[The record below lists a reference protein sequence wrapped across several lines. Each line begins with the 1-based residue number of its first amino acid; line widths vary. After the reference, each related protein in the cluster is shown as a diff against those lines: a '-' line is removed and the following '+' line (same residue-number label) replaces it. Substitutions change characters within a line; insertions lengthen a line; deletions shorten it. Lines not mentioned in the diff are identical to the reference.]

1 MSNFWGAYHILVS
14 TRKYFCEYVVLVW
27 ETSMSSQSLL
37 YLIIL
42 MRLPF
47 CCSLAILKNTLPLHQ
62 IKVPPLET
70 GAELMAALWEVFLF
84 CKCKVS
90 DYSLAFC
97 FYMEF

>member
-1 MSNFWGAYHILVS
+1 
-14 TRKYFCEYVVLVW
+14 
-27 ETSMSSQSLL
+27 MSSQSLL

-70 GAELMAALWEVFLF
+70 GADLMAALWEVFLF

-97 FYMEF
+97 FYMEFWVRV